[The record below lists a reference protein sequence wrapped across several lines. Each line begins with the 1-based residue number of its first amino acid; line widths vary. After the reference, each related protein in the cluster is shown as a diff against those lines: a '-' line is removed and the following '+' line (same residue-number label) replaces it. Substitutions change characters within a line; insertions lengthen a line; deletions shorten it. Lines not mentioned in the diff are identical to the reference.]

1 MAGFLVMEI
10 FIRQFELDIRPLVKN
25 YALFLF
31 FLRNHSLTRYRM
43 LVDLVVYDKP
53 GELNRFTIIYY
64 LLSEKFNSRLRVQV
78 QVNEVV
84 SVYSVSNFFKN
95 ANWLEREVWDF
106 FGIFFIGHRDLRR
119 ILTDYGF
126 SGHPLRKD
134 FPLTGFTEIYYS
146 DYYKRVIHCP
156 TVLIQE
162 YRNYSFETSWNY

>member
-1 MAGFLVMEI
+1 MSKLTLLKKKQTNYLLKVAGFLVMEI

-95 ANWLEREVWDF
+95 AN
-106 FGIFFIGHRDLRR
+106 
-119 ILTDYGF
+119 
-126 SGHPLRKD
+126 
-134 FPLTGFTEIYYS
+134 
-146 DYYKRVIHCP
+146 
-156 TVLIQE
+156 
-162 YRNYSFETSWNY
+162 